1 MSGFTDA
8 IDELL
13 STPTAESYHMPLT
26 EDEIQRNNRTRER
39 FEATERDIVNLIEKT
54 DSPKDKAY
62 LLLMYKMHSSLVE
75 NTEATMRIA
84 RESTEQGAGFR
95 EFRHKE
101 EIMFAQLRGGWKATM
116 VMVGLFGMLLTA
128 VQYLA
133 WNIISNYVQNNTT
146 VAENV
151 NSNTKRIENMER
163 ILDTLKL
170 QAHPELF
177 PPPVIPPRPGVNKR

>member
-1 MSGFTDA
+1 MSLGKA

-13 STPTAESYHMPLT
+13 SSKTTESAAIPMS
-26 EDEIQRNNRTRER
+26 DEESQKNNRTRER

-84 RESTEQGAGFR
+84 RESQEQGAGFR

-151 NSNTKRIENMER
+151 SSNTKRIEALER
-163 ILDTLKL
+163 DMLMVKPALSLDVLVPVVPGAGKLK
-170 QAHPELF
+170 
-177 PPPVIPPRPGVNKR
+177 K